1 MRAIKMKTLI
11 VNRNTPDLALNQKR
25 QVELMS
31 ERVPSLDNKVII
43 YNCEEEPFEGK
54 LSGHSRA
61 LKQHED
67 GECDYY
73 WFSHPDLSFAIDMDC
88 LSKLVTFMEKNP
100 WIAVISP
107 TESKGT
113 YINML
118 KRGYRWH
125 PVAVCDYLSLL
136 IRRSVI
142 DKIGFMNPDF
152 RYSWGAIHEY
162 SSKVYGEGWCV
173 AYCDL
178 AKMHHFGGTTY
189 GRKGMV
195 SRDAYIRH
203 AKAFARS
210 YFGEHYGKS
219 WDKEFARFLPG
230 GVTNTYAKHRKQWE
244 RGKMLG
250 LLFAA
255 LNYVGISVLTCLQRS
270 ENPIRLQLQC
280 SGKRKKGWIN
290 IDSDK
295 KSRPSFVANVDDLNM
310 FEDESVDDI
319 DCGHVFEHT
328 TDLDMAAVLEEWYRV
343 LKTGGKLSL
352 TCDAT
357 LADKLTKVGLGK
369 TKQVPATQTCPKEMK
384 YVRLLCMK

>member
-1 MRAIKMKTLI
+1 MRPIKMKTLI

-31 ERVPSLDNKVII
+31 ERVPSLDNEVII

-61 LKQHED
+61 LQQHYD
-67 GECDYY
+67 RECDYY

-88 LSKLVTFMEKNP
+88 LLKLVTFMERNP

-118 KRGYRWH
+118 ERGYRWH
-125 PVAVCDYLSLL
+125 PVAVCDYLSLM

-162 SSKVYGEGWCV
+162 SYKAYGEGWCV

-210 YFGEHYGKS
+210 YFVEHYGKS

-230 GVTNTYAKHRKQWE
+230 GVTNTYAKHRKHWE
-244 RGKMLG
+244 RGDIRTVI
-250 LLFAA
+250 FNI
-255 LNYVGISVLTCLQRS
+255 LNYIGEFVREHVGGAGTL
-270 ENPIRLQLQC
+270 RLQL
-280 SGKRKKGWIN
+280 GLEERRKRGWVVIGA
-290 IDSDK
+290 DK
-295 KSRPSFVANVDDLNM
+295 EAKPDIVADANDLNM
-310 FEDESVDDI
+310 FEDDSVSEI
-319 DCGHVFEHT
+319 EGHQ
-328 TDLDMAAVLEEWYRV
+328 VLEHAANTDFTSALDEWHRV

-352 TCDAT
+352 VLDET
-357 LADKLTKVGLGK
+357 LADELTKRQFGEVKRWHTTQVGRAH
-369 TKQVPATQTCPKEMK
+369 TKFVSLTCVK
-384 YVRLLCMK
+384 